1 MEASPRSPLKLAL
14 QTGAVVLVAA
24 LFGLLVWKIVSR
36 QTPEA
41 KINGPAPAFTLQRV
55 DKTGTVSL
63 ASLRGHPVI
72 LNFWASWC
80 APCRDES
87 SVLESTYKRYRKRGL
102 IVLGVDYQ
110 DLAGDARAFARKHGM
125 TYPLARYTEH
135 VNTVYGVTGV
145 PETFF
150 INRHGK
156 LVGDHIAGGVNYKDE
171 RPKFERSLH
180 ELLG

>member
-1 MEASPRSPLKLAL
+1 MEASSRSPLKFVL

-24 LFGLLVWKIVSR
+24 LFGLLVWKIVSK
-36 QTPEA
+36 QSAEA
-41 KINGPAPAFTLQRV
+41 RINEPAPGFALQRV
-55 DKTGTVSL
+55 DRSGTLSL
-63 ASLRGHPVI
+63 AALRGHPVI

-102 IVLGVDYQ
+102 IVIGVDYQ

-125 TYPLARYTEH
+125 TYPLVRYTQH
-135 VNTVYGVTGV
+135 LVTVYGVTGV

-150 INRHGK
+150 VDRHGK

-171 RPKFERSLH
+171 RPKFDQSLR